1 MNSEENLSNNNVKM
15 LGNILKNNN
24 NTGKMMP
31 TTNKNLKRSVKI
43 SIGKF
48 TMSYNNLLD
57 RYRTIKND
65 NIAYTYSNLESIL
78 RELYNLYL
86 QIETIDT
93 SMLPGNK
100 YSKNLV
106 NNKDELKHNV
116 IRLGAILDADM
127 KSMSPSLFP
136 NMSQSSLP
144 YSPSKGREPNMPNYG
159 GKKRKTKKN
168 NKKKRKT
175 VKRKRRH

>member
-15 LGNILKNNN
+15 LGNILTNNESRI
-24 NTGKMMP
+24 MP

-106 NNKDELKHNV
+106 NNKDELKNNV

-127 KSMSPSLFP
+127 KRMTSSSPFPNITELPSLP
-136 NMSQSSLP
+136 NKSGSI
-144 YSPSKGREPNMPNYG
+144 PNMPKYG

-168 NKKKRKT
+168 NKKRRKT
-175 VKRKRRH
+175 LKRKRRR